1 VIAFGC
7 SIITPPVYERCARV
21 GIELVAEPD
30 SEVLAL
36 AATGSVARGLN
47 LLLDQAARLPGLEAL
62 IVVHEDA
69 ELLDPGA
76 VAVVRAAL
84 ADPAVAIVGAVGAC
98 GAVGPAWWDGTQV
111 TSALEFHHNEAG
123 GGALPLGSAVPAV
136 APFGADTDTLYGVV
150 MAFSPWAVA
159 RLRCDESI
167 GMLHGYDFDLCLQ
180 ARRAG
185 RRVRTVDL
193 RVAHHHTLD
202 LVRDVEIW
210 AAAHMRAAELY
221 DERAPGPDA
230 PDAAW
235 RARARAAEAAAAAA
249 RLRAASALLQT
260 DAADRR
266 YAADLQVMRSSVS
279 WRVTEP
285 LRRANMLRRAL
296 KARRAA
302 RPAD

>member
-1 VIAFGC
+1 MIAFGC
-7 SIITPPVYERCARV
+7 SIITPPVYERCARA
-21 GIELVAEPD
+21 GIERARESD

-76 VAVVRAAL
+76 AATVRAAL
-84 ADPAVAIVGAVGAC
+84 ADPAVAIVGTVGAR

-123 GGALPLGSAVPAV
+123 GGALPLSSAVPA
-136 APFGADTDTLYGVV
+136 APPCGADTDTLYGVV

-167 GMLHGYDFDLCLQ
+167 GMLHGYDFDLCLK
-180 ARRAG
+180 ARQAG

-210 AAAHMRAAELY
+210 AGAHIRAAELF

-230 PDAAW
+230 PDEAW
-235 RARARAAEAAAAAA
+235 RARARVAEAAAAAA

-266 YAADLQVMRSSVS
+266 YAAEVQAVRTSMS
-279 WRVTEP
+279 WRLTEP
-285 LRRANMLRRAL
+285 LRRANALRRAL
-296 KARRAA
+296 KARRAGSA
-302 RPAD
+302 V